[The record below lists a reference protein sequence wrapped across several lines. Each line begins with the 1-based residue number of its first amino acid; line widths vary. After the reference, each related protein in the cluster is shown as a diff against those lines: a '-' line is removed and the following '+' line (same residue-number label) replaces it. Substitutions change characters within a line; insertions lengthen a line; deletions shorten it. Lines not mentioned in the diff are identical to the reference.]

1 MDDES
6 TQPPLGDDASD
17 DESTQPPIT
26 EMLDTAQVDH
36 PTLSIWVRIRP
47 GDDPRGDFV
56 ECAEAVMDPET
67 SLRVGAVKRDVPRS
81 RLLTIADG
89 HMAVGYKTA
98 DRLNTVA
105 GDHVRLSFA
114 NGGVTCVAENAL
126 GSTSIT
132 RDEGDPEPIPFSTSV
147 TINNGDVVTIGEH
160 PGGDKNVADIRFAG
174 LPQAALTTVVAGLS
188 PVPECAATQAATP
201 AAAQAAAGLST
212 TPAVPVSEMSAAAAA
227 AAVPTMAVAVAAA
240 AVPMTA
246 AAAAAPVASTPI
258 ANVMCLTNTIV
269 IPDHLGEVPPKPRLV
284 CAWHPNSNQITI
296 VGTAVNDDNRTPEP
310 CRCVIPANVQ
320 QVGRL
325 HLTLSRSSKGVTAK
339 VHGKKGARAYQAD
352 AVEGRTLAANTTIEL
367 GDGDRLEIGPPT
379 GRRSVLS
386 ISAAPPTGTA
396 PTNPA
401 AVRAVLLAAPRSGED
416 EVSAQKRRRYDDR
429 ESKQVNKVLAKQQ
442 ERLEQGA
449 RLLAELQGRDVP
461 PHIKKGAGRQIT
473 GATISSIKNQVKRTA
488 LIQQRGNRAR
498 QTSAS
503 KVNRGLVAVAKAR
516 KVSQHQH
523 TTHTGRKQSMDQ
535 AARSGVPGGGT
546 ICRHHLRGKCERQH
560 AGNAQGPRCIF
571 EHPNLNRAP
580 AVLRNE
586 KRAARRRSSKT
597 SCNTAQSTRAGKR
610 GGDGGRGNKRG
621 GRGDGGSIRP
631 SPRNGDNDRIVTM

>member
-1 MDDES
+1 
-6 TQPPLGDDASD
+6 
-17 DESTQPPIT
+17 
-26 EMLDTAQVDH
+26 
-36 PTLSIWVRIRP
+36 
-47 GDDPRGDFV
+47 
-56 ECAEAVMDPET
+56 
-67 SLRVGAVKRDVPRS
+67 
-81 RLLTIADG
+81 
-89 HMAVGYKTA
+89 
-98 DRLNTVA
+98 
-105 GDHVRLSFA
+105 
-114 NGGVTCVAENAL
+114 
-126 GSTSIT
+126 
-132 RDEGDPEPIPFSTSV
+132 
-147 TINNGDVVTIGEH
+147 
-160 PGGDKNVADIRFAG
+160 
-174 LPQAALTTVVAGLS
+174 
-188 PVPECAATQAATP
+188 
-201 AAAQAAAGLST
+201 
-212 TPAVPVSEMSAAAAA
+212 
-227 AAVPTMAVAVAAA
+227 
-240 AVPMTA
+240 MTA
-246 AAAAAPVASTPI
+246 AAAAAPAAPTLI
-258 ANVMCLTNTIV
+258 ANVMYLTNTIV

-284 CAWHPNSNQITI
+284 CAWQSNSDQITI

-310 CRCVIPANVQ
+310 CRCVIPTNVQ

-339 VHGKKGARAYQAD
+339 VYGKKGARACQAN
-352 AVEGRTLAANTTIEL
+352 AVEGQTLAANTTIEL

-386 ISAAPPTGTA
+386 ISAAPPTGTM

-416 EVSAQKRRRYDDR
+416 EVSAQKRRRYDDKA
-429 ESKQVNKVLAKQQ
+429 SKQINKVLAKQQ

-473 GATISSIKNQVKRTA
+473 GATISSIKNQVKQTA
-488 LIQQRGNRAR
+488 LIQQRGNRTR

-535 AARSGVPGGGT
+535 AARSGAHGGGT
-546 ICRHHLRGKCERQH
+546 MCRHHLRGKCERQH

-571 EHPNLNRAP
+571 EHPNLNRAA

-597 SCNTAQSTRAGKR
+597 SCNTAQGTRAGKR

-631 SPRNGDNDRIVTM
+631 SPRNGGKDRIVMM